1 MSTSDDGTDA
11 RRETRGK
18 PTEFFTRDELV
29 KLTSRSDLA
38 GAWAVGSTWAIIGLA
53 FAALAR
59 WPHPVT
65 FAIAIVVLGGRQLA
79 LSILM
84 HEAAHRTLFRTRW
97 LNDAFTDWACARIMW
112 NDVDRYRRH
121 HLRHHSQTGT
131 DLDPDRSLVEP
142 FPTTRASLARKLAR
156 DLFGLTALRRI
167 VGLVL
172 MDAGVLEYSVAG
184 DARRRPR
191 GDRTPLDFVRE
202 GAGHMVGVVA
212 TNLALALVLAA
223 TGHAWLY
230 AAWVS
235 AYMTTF
241 SVFVRIRS
249 FAEHACTAQGTN
261 VLDNTRTTRA
271 GLLARVTVAPIR
283 VNYHLEHHMLV
294 GVPYFRLP
302 AMHAMLQQRAVTPRP
317 PGYLDVLRLV
327 ASRGTP

>member
-1 MSTSDDGTDA
+1 MNLEVIEQTEA
-11 RRETRGK
+11 RTLRGK

-29 KLTSRSDLA
+29 RLTSRSDLA
-38 GAWAVGSTWAIIGLA
+38 GAWAVGSTWAVIALA

-59 WPHPVT
+59 WPHPIT
-65 FAIAIVVLGGRQLA
+65 FALAVVVLGGRQLA

-112 NDVDRYRRH
+112 NDVARYRKH
-121 HLRHHSQTGT
+121 HLRHHAHTGT
-131 DLDPDRSLVEP
+131 ELDPDRSLVEP

-156 DLFGLTALRRI
+156 DLLGLTGLRRI

-172 MDAGVLEYSVAG
+172 MDSGVLEYSVAG
-184 DARRRPR
+184 DAQGRPR
-191 GDRTPLDFVRE
+191 AGRTRFDCARE
-202 GAGHMVGVVA
+202 GAGHMAGVVA
-212 TNLALALVLAA
+212 TNGALALVLAA

-230 AAWVS
+230 GAWAL

-249 FAEHACTAQGTN
+249 FAEHACTAQGSN

-271 GLLARVTVAPIR
+271 GLLARATVAPIR

-294 GVPYFRLP
+294 SVPYFRLP
-302 AMHAMLQQRAVTPRP
+302 RMHAMLHARAAMPEP
-317 PGYLDVLRLV
+317 PGYVDVLRTV
-327 ASRGTP
+327 TSRT